1 MGRQHLVQVGLMGVV
16 GCYDAIDFRSY
27 SRDARVICRTNRGLE
42 AGKVLCDVTDAA
54 MHSADLSSEMPT
66 GELLRQSGREDDLIL
81 ERLDRH
87 RDRAFQA
94 CEELLAERGI
104 TATLVDVEHL
114 FDGESIYFYFLG
126 ETTPQLEAVTE
137 QLAET
142 YERKVR
148 FKKFAETLANGCG
161 PDCGTGESGCSSG
174 GCGSCSLAGGCGS
187 SKRESTSAQ
196 QETVR
201 PGVTT

>member
-1 MGRQHLVQVGLMGVV
+1 MYKRQFH
-16 GCYDAIDFRSY
+16 
-27 SRDARVICRTNRGLE
+27 
-42 AGKVLCDVTDAA
+42 
-54 MHSADLSSEMPT
+54 
-66 GELLRQSGREDDLIL
+66 
-81 ERLDRH
+81 
-87 RDRAFQA
+87 A
-94 CEELLAERGI
+94 CESLLAERGI
-104 TATLVDVEHL
+104 SATLVDVEHL

-126 ETTPQLEAVTE
+126 ETTPELEAITT

-187 SKRESTSAQ
+187 KPKAKPAAQ
-196 QETVR
+196 EVS
-201 PGVTT
+201 